1 MKIEKTGAEAIEF
14 ADGLDNT
21 HGDADLFIDLWNRQE
36 FALIRGHFPAFAGG
50 PEATEEVQASTEAPA
65 TEEVQASTEAPA
77 DVAAEQ
83 NPQ

>member
-14 ADGLDNT
+14 ANGLDNT
-21 HGDADLFIDLWNRQE
+21 NGDADLFIDLWNRGE
-36 FALIRGHFPAFAGG
+36 HATIRGHFPAFGAGL
-50 PEATEEVQASTEAPA
+50 ESTEAPA

-83 NPQ
+83 TPQ